1 MLVKTKYFGEIDLGE
16 DKIITFEKG
25 LMGFENFTKYTI
37 LFDNEGENKGNI
49 MWFQSVEE
57 PAFALPVISPVHV
70 KENYDPEVNDEWLKS
85 LGELN
90 DENTCVLLTMTVTED
105 VKNTT
110 ANLKAP
116 LVINAD
122 TRKGCQVIAENS
134 DYVVKYNVYDAI
146 QKKKQEKGEVEC

>member
-25 LMGFENFTKYTI
+25 LMGFENFTRYTI
-37 LFDNEGENKGNI
+37 LFDNDGENKGNI

-57 PAFALPVISPVHV
+57 PGFALPVISPVHV
-70 KENYDPEVNDEWLKS
+70 MEDYDPEVNDDWLTS

-146 QKKKQEKGEVEC
+146 QKKKQEKGEA